1 MLVNAVIITQTR
13 VDQKSIL
20 KSLFLI
26 VKDLKTVFW
35 AVSPGRNKLTMDSS
49 VSRRCEPQNLQRQLQ
64 TWNLPSPA

>member
-26 VKDLKTVFW
+26 VKDLKTVF
-35 AVSPGRNKLTMDSS
+35 
-49 VSRRCEPQNLQRQLQ
+49 
-64 TWNLPSPA
+64 